1 MNPPFYCWRVGVFN
15 HQTWGWKQQASKHY
29 SATAIRNLTWLD
41 PNETVGIYLTGP
53 DSLIFHANIYLWN
66 DLLTTPLTSSTS
78 HPTTSPWPASS
89 EKRSKGPAF
98 RQLTPTSAFLSRYSK
113 SWPLGLWGT
122 KGSTRLIMLRTHP
135 TLVDS
140 FEPIPGG
147 GLANNGC

>member
-1 MNPPFYCWRVGVFN
+1 MKPPFYCWRVGVFN
-15 HQTWGWKQQASKHY
+15 HQTWGWKQEASKHY
-29 SATAIRNLTWLD
+29 SHQELD
-41 PNETVGIYLTGP
+41 MARSKRDSGHLP
-53 DSLIFHANIYLWN
+53 DSLMFHANIYLWN

-113 SWPLGLWGT
+113 SWPLGSWGT